1 MLARPSARL
10 RAGQVLSL
18 EGGEELELV
27 SPYGDGRWTVARD
40 GEPGV
45 LGLLDTYGAMP
56 LPPYIHE
63 PLRDERDYQTVYADV
78 IGSAAA
84 PTAGL
89 HFTTGLIEA
98 LRSGGVAV
106 EGVTL
111 HVGVDTFR
119 PLTETRIEDHAI
131 HSEWYHVGRD
141 AADAIDEARASGRR
155 VIAVGTTAVRVLE
168 TLYRDSAPGEGPTAP
183 LDGATRVYITP
194 GYTFRAVDALLT
206 NFHLPRT
213 SLLALVM
220 AFGGVGFVRDCYEAA
235 VAERYRFFSFGDAMF
250 LAARGARLV
259 NSGQEASGPDRS
271 GVRVPESALPAFP
284 FKLVATDGAAR
295 AGTSRDSTR
304 SRGYSLLHARGHQGD
319 GQGHLPASASGD
331 RRWDRLGKH
340 LSSGPATRERDGGP
354 PGRPSLVHG
363 LARPHP
369 HGQRRLPGLQPQG
382 DHPHRRGRGDL
393 PLGLRRLAPRIH
405 AGACH
410 ARATDA
416 WRRHGHEFRRMP
428 AGRRR

>member
-1 MLARPSARL
+1 MRLEELDFDFPESLVAQHPCEPRDACRLLVADPRTGMIDHRRFRDIEHLLHQGDLLVVNESKVFPARAWVRKQTGGKVELLFLRRLDDGEGHPVSTPAATSAAGRSAGAHRELWEVLARPSARL

-18 EGGEELELV
+18 EGGEGLELV
-27 SPYGDGRWTVARD
+27 SPYGDGRWTVARE

-45 LGLLDTYGAMP
+45 LELLDTYGAMP

-63 PLRDERDYQTVYADV
+63 PLRDERDYQTVYANV
-78 IGSAAA
+78 TGSAAA

-98 LRSGGVAV
+98 LRGRGVAV
-106 EGVTL
+106 AGVTL

-119 PLTETRIEDHAI
+119 PLTEPRIEDHAI

-141 AADAIDEARASGRR
+141 AAAAIDEARASGRR
-155 VIAVGTTAVRVLE
+155 VVAVGTTAVRVLE
-168 TLYRDSAPGEGPTAP
+168 TLYRESDPGEGPTSP

-250 LAARGARLV
+250 LAARGTQA
-259 NSGQEASGPDRS
+259 
-271 GVRVPESALPAFP
+271 
-284 FKLVATDGAAR
+284 
-295 AGTSRDSTR
+295 
-304 SRGYSLLHARGHQGD
+304 
-319 GQGHLPASASGD
+319 
-331 RRWDRLGKH
+331 
-340 LSSGPATRERDGGP
+340 
-354 PGRPSLVHG
+354 
-363 LARPHP
+363 
-369 HGQRRLPGLQPQG
+369 
-382 DHPHRRGRGDL
+382 
-393 PLGLRRLAPRIH
+393 
-405 AGACH
+405 
-410 ARATDA
+410 
-416 WRRHGHEFRRMP
+416 
-428 AGRRR
+428 